1 VFPGKGGGRREGAQ
15 QFSDGTDVVQEMM
28 TSTTEQRS
36 RMMAGIK
43 AKNTKP
49 EMVVRRAI
57 HAMGYRF
64 RLHRRDLPGTPDIVL
79 PRLNKVVLVHGCFW
93 HRHAGCKY
101 AYMPRS
107 NVTFWSGKFDANV
120 RRDRAAV
127 EALKSMRWD
136 VLTIWECETRDS
148 KRLITL
154 LRSFLAD
161 SDEDVY

>member
-1 VFPGKGGGRREGAQ
+1 
-15 QFSDGTDVVQEMM
+15 
-28 TSTTEQRS
+28 
-36 RMMAGIK
+36 MAGIK

-49 EMVVRRAI
+49 EMVVRKAI

-79 PRLNKVVLVHGCFW
+79 PRLRKVVLVHGCFW

-101 AYMPRS
+101 AYMPKS
-107 NVTFWSGKFDANV
+107 NVIFWLDKFDANV
-120 RRDRAAV
+120 RRDRTAV

-148 KRLITL
+148 QRLVTL
-154 LRSFLAD
+154 LQSFLAD